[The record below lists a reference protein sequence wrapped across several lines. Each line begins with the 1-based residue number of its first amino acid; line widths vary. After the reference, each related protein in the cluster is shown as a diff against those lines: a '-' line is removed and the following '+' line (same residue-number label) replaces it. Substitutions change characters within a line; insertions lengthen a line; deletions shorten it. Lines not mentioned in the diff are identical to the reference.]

1 MIRRACLP
9 LGGALAIVGAAIISP
24 PLLFAHPAE
33 SLSVE
38 QALAEIRVAA
48 LSGDTSHAEQILAE
62 DLVLVSQSGKVYG
75 REAALFDLG
84 SGFSS
89 WNNSDIAI
97 SAQGE
102 LATVTLINRRVRSSL
117 DVGEAAFRVMQVWR
131 QRDGNWQLIAQSS
144 VRLSD

>member
-1 MIRRACLP
+1 MIRGACLSK
-9 LGGALAIVGAAIISP
+9 GGALAIAWAAIISP

-33 SLSVE
+33 NRTVE
-38 QALAEIRVAA
+38 QALTEIRMAA
-48 LSGDTSHAEQILAE
+48 LSGDTSHAEQIMAE

-75 REAALFDLG
+75 LEAALFDLG

-89 WNNSDIAI
+89 WDNSDITI
-97 SAQGE
+97 SAEGE

-117 DVGEAAFRVMQVWR
+117 DIGEAAFRVMQIWR
-131 QRDGNWQLIAQSS
+131 LRDGNWKLVAQSS